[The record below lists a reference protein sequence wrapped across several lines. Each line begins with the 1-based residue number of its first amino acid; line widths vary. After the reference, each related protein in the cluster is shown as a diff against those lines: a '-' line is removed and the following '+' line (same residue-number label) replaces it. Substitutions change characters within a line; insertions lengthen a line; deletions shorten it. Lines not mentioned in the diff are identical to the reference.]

1 MDTTLMEAR
10 REPGVQDAP
19 ALPDIAE
26 LDDAV
31 AVFTRTRPSLLH
43 IAHRIVGSPTEAED
57 VVQEVWL
64 RLQGTDRTVV
74 KNPSALL
81 RTITAR
87 LAVNVALSA
96 RRRRE
101 VSASPWIPDTA
112 DLDVSPESVAER
124 QDTVAHAVALLLATL
139 TPRQRAAY
147 VLREGFGYSYD
158 GIAALLHLSVVNA
171 RQQVARAQQRL
182 GSRRHRQEV
191 DPVAHRRL
199 VQAFLGAARTGEL
212 AHLERVLVADAQ

>member
-1 MDTTLMEAR
+1 MDTTLTEAR
-10 REPGVQDAP
+10 RPPTVQDTP
-19 ALPDIAE
+19 AMPDIAD

-31 AVFTRTRPSLLH
+31 AVFTRTRHSLLH

-64 RLQGTDRTVV
+64 RLQGTDRSVV
-74 KNPSALL
+74 HNPSALL

-87 LAVNVALSA
+87 LAMNVAQSA

-101 VSASPWIPDTA
+101 FSASPWIPDSPGP
-112 DLDVSPESVAER
+112 DVTPESVAER
-124 QDTVAHAVALLLATL
+124 QDAVARAVALLLATM

-191 DPVAHRRL
+191 DSVAHRRL
-199 VQAFLGAARTGEL
+199 VQAFLGAARSGEL
-212 AHLERVLVADAQ
+212 AHLERVLLADVQ

>member
-1 MDTTLMEAR
+1 MDATLMEAR
-10 REPGVQDAP
+10 RGPTAQDIPAP
-19 ALPDIAE
+19 PDIAE

-43 IAHRIVGSPTEAED
+43 LAHRIVGSPTEAED

-64 RLQGTDRTVV
+64 RLQGTDRAAV

-87 LAVNVALSA
+87 LAVNVAQSA

-101 VSASPWIPDTA
+101 VSATPWIPDA
-112 DLDVSPESVAER
+112 VDLDVSPESVAER
-124 QDTVAHAVALLLATL
+124 QEALAHAIALLLATL

-191 DPVAHRRL
+191 DSVAHRRL
-199 VQAFLGAARTGEL
+199 VQAFLGAARGGEL

>member
-10 REPGVQDAP
+10 REPGVQDAL

-124 QDTVAHAVALLLATL
+124 QDTVAHAVALLATL

-199 VQAFLGAARTGEL
+199 VQAFLGAARAGEL
-212 AHLERVLVADAQ
+212 AHLERVLVADAR